1 MTRLPTYI
9 ATLVGTIFFAALL
22 AVKTGKN
29 FMATFFKVHRI
40 AALIVLIGA
49 GLWVA
54 TGEFSSVGSQEA
66 NAAEPGKDEA
76 GANAP
81 VQAEPAPLRTVAAV
95 VPVFADHAREIRIA
109 GATEA
114 DKSAVLAAK
123 ADGIVEMLGVTQGDE
138 IGSDTLVLKLVGAD
152 VTADIAMAKA
162 SLEQASQELDVG
174 EKLFARG
181 GLAELQLT
189 TRRSAKAAADAAL
202 QQAQTAEDKL
212 VLKAPF
218 AGTVDKVEVEVGE
231 WVQAGVPIATVLSL
245 DPIVVKAEISE
256 RDIGFI
262 SVGGKAQ
269 VRLVSGVEM
278 DGTVRHIA
286 KQASV
291 GTRTFVV
298 EVALPN
304 PDRKI
309 GAGMTAEMRL
319 FAAPVPAITVPRSVI
334 TLSENGLIGVRIVGP
349 DSIAKF
355 APVTLLDD
363 TPQGMV
369 VTGVPDGVRIIVAG
383 QDLVRD
389 GDAVTVTEVSLS
401 EVAKALK

>member
-1 MTRLPTYI
+1 
-9 ATLVGTIFFAALL
+9 
-22 AVKTGKN
+22 
-29 FMATFFKVHRI
+29 MATFFKAHRL
-40 AALIVLIGA
+40 AAMVVLIGA
-49 GLWVA
+49 GIWVA

-66 NAAEPGKDEA
+66 KAAEPGTSAATEA
-76 GANAP
+76 AP
-81 VQAEPAPLRTVAAV
+81 VADAPAPLRTVAAV

-123 ADGIVEMLGVTQGDE
+123 ADGIVEMLGVSQGDE

-152 VTADIAMAKA
+152 VTADIAMAEA
-162 SLEQASQELDVG
+162 SVAQASQELQVG

-212 VLKAPF
+212 LLKSPF
-218 AGTVDKVEVEVGE
+218 AGTVDRVDVELGE

-256 RDIGFI
+256 RDIGLVSI
-262 SVGGKAQ
+262 GSKALI
-269 VRLVSGVEM
+269 RLVSGAEM
-278 DGTVRHIA
+278 EGSVRHIA

-304 PDRKI
+304 PDLSI

-319 FAAPVPAITVPRSVI
+319 YAAPVPSISLPRSVI
-334 TLSENGLIGVRIVGP
+334 TLSEDGLIGVRVVGANN
-349 DSIAKF
+349 IATF
-355 APVTLLDD
+355 AAVTLLDD
-363 TPQGMV
+363 TPEGMI

-389 GDAVTVTEVSLS
+389 GDAVTVTEVSL
-401 EVAKALK
+401 ADALKASK